1 MQGMTKDKH
10 WGFLGFIALVIIYR
24 HVRGQA
30 MCYVMRGD
38 HDNLSAHEDVDQR
51 NSSTERRTG

>member
-1 MQGMTKDKH
+1 MQGMTKDKY

-30 MCYVMRGD
+30 MCHDMRGE
-38 HDNLSAHEDVDQR
+38 HDNLFAHEDVDQR
-51 NSSTERRTG
+51 KVLY